1 MYSPRFAMFT
11 SFTTYS
17 DDLIESDDH
26 KIRFAQVTRPY
37 GKPRLGKE
45 KVGVEQWGMRTFSG
59 NRISFRIIKYDFEI
73 PCLNWPVENILW
85 ILSVYGW
92 K

>member
-1 MYSPRFAMFT
+1 MYSPRFAMFI

-17 DDLIESDDH
+17 DDLTESDDH

-45 KVGVEQWGMRTFSG
+45 KVGVEQ
-59 NRISFRIIKYDFEI
+59 
-73 PCLNWPVENILW
+73 
-85 ILSVYGW
+85 
-92 K
+92 

>member
-1 MYSPRFAMFT
+1 MKCCYYVTEPLVQIITQCKCPHLKNNVMYSPRFAMFT

-37 GKPRLGKE
+37 GKPRLEKE
-45 KVGVEQWGMRTFSG
+45 KIGVEQ
-59 NRISFRIIKYDFEI
+59 
-73 PCLNWPVENILW
+73 
-85 ILSVYGW
+85 
-92 K
+92 

>member
-37 GKPRLGKE
+37 GKPCLGKRRLGSNNE
-45 KVGVEQWGMRTFSG
+45 ACAPSL
-59 NRISFRIIKYDFEI
+59 EI
-73 PCLNWPVENILW
+73 EYPFVLSNIALKFH
-85 ILSVYGW
+85 V
-92 K
+92 